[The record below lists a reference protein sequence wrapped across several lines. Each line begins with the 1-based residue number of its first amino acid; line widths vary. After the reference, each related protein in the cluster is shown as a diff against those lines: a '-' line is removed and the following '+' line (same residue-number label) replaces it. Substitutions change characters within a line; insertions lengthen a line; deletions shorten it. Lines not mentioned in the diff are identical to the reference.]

1 MDAPQAGGAR
11 PCSGSRTR
19 KDRSK
24 ARAASSSVSPV
35 SPVSP
40 APRSAAS
47 TTARTGGVRRRPS
60 ESRLAGT

>member
-1 MDAPQAGGAR
+1 MDAPQADGAR

-24 ARAASSSVSPV
+24 ARAASS
-35 SPVSP
+35 VSP